1 VSSVRIEKGDFFS
14 SNFERHPVMAEH
26 EARSF
31 FANLGKITFT
41 STHRMSDR
49 CD

>member
-31 FANLGKITFT
+31 FANLQDHLLQH
-41 STHRMSDR
+41 HRMSDQ